1 MNVPGEVCGAK
12 SNLCPWLA
20 GGEARSWLWLASGE
34 DTAAPASDVTGRD
47 IIILNVC
54 EGSLLADG
62 LLVVYFLMFE
72 SWITL

>member
-12 SNLCPWLA
+12 SNLWPWLA

-62 LLVVYFLMFE
+62 VVFVYL
-72 SWITL
+72 SYV